1 VFCSGK
7 HFVRRYRYSY
17 SIKGNA
23 EWPFG
28 CGRILIGCLVP
39 GCKNTYFSILSENEF
54 LDRIKQIEV
63 NEHLETLHPSCARKI
78 IEQCVEYSD
87 KLGFKPHKDY
97 KISRQLLMDLD
108 PNVCPNQ
115 YIFGKDGKPFY
126 ISGPNENQNQS
137 KKIVE
142 KLFRNCG
149 EGNFE
154 YIVSSFDESK
164 IL

>member
-1 VFCSGK
+1 
-7 HFVRRYRYSY
+7 
-17 SIKGNA
+17 
-23 EWPFG
+23 
-28 CGRILIGCLVP
+28 
-39 GCKNTYFSILSENEF
+39 
-54 LDRIKQIEV
+54 
-63 NEHLETLHPSCARKI
+63 
-78 IEQCVEYSD
+78 VEYSD

-154 YIVSSFDESK
+154 YIVSSFDESE

>member
-1 VFCSGK
+1 V
-7 HFVRRYRYSY
+7 
-17 SIKGNA
+17 
-23 EWPFG
+23 
-28 CGRILIGCLVP
+28 
-39 GCKNTYFSILSENEF
+39 ILSENEF

-63 NEHLETLHPSCARKI
+63 NEHLEILHPSCARKI
-78 IEQCVEYSD
+78 IGQ
-87 KLGFKPHKDY
+87 
-97 KISRQLLMDLD
+97 
-108 PNVCPNQ
+108 
-115 YIFGKDGKPFY
+115 FY

-154 YIVSSFDESK
+154 YIVSSFDELK